1 MWRKITLGLLSLTAV
16 HAAAQEPASGR
27 TIFRVGGGVGT
38 SDYTCAG
45 CQIDAQTGFSGLLAA
60 NRTIGGVLTAG
71 VEGTLSHTTG
81 NHADATLVGALATLG
96 ARGRSRAP
104 LWGMAGLGWLWYSG
118 VGPSSSGPAFS
129 ARAGM
134 DLPVGP
140 RLAVSPFAGFLTM
153 VGHDGPRVLT
163 GSTIDPNDP
172 GVRTRLS
179 SLQIGAVLT
188 FTP

>member
-1 MWRKITLGLLSLTAV
+1 MWRKITLGLLALTAV

-27 TIFRVGGGVGT
+27 TIFRVGG
-38 SDYTCAG
+38 
-45 CQIDAQTGFSGLLAA
+45 
-60 NRTIGGVLTAG
+60 
-71 VEGTLSHTTG
+71 
-81 NHADATLVGALATLG
+81 
-96 ARGRSRAP
+96 
-104 LWGMAGLGWLWYSG
+104 
-118 VGPSSSGPAFS
+118 FS
-129 ARAGM
+129 ARAGV

-153 VGHDGPRVLT
+153 VGHDGPRVVT
-163 GSTIDPNDP
+163 GLVVDPNDP